1 MGVQGYVTIA
11 LIAINVLMMLITAA
25 SAGGGGLA
33 GGGLGGILGGITPV
47 HRWGALVPQPTY
59 FPDASGQPTILVGG
73 VADGEYYRLVTSM
86 FLHYGLVH
94 LLLNMWALWVLGR
107 NLEAALGPVR
117 FLALYLL
124 SGLGGSVAVYY
135 FGDQHA
141 PTAGASGAIFGLFA
155 AFFVVL
161 RRLGR
166 DTSSI
171 VPVLIINLVFTF
183 AIPGISIAGHIG
195 GLVSGGIVGTGLAYA
210 PRQTRNVVQTGVCVA
225 FALTLVALTIGRTA
239 ALTI

>member
-1 MGVQGYVTIA
+1 VQGYVTTG
-11 LIAINVLMMLITAA
+11 LIAINVLMMLITAV

-33 GGGLGGILGGITPV
+33 GGGLGGILGGATPV
-47 HRWGALVPQPTY
+47 HLWGALIPQPTT
-59 FPDASGQPTILVGG
+59 FTDDQGAVIASVGG
-73 VADGEYYRLVTSM
+73 VANGEYYRLVTSM

-107 NLEAALGPVR
+107 NLESALGPVR

-135 FGDQHA
+135 FGNQHA

-171 VPVLIINLVFTF
+171 VPILIINLVFTF
-183 AIPGISIAGHIG
+183 AIPGIAIAGHLG

-210 PRQTRNVVQTGVCVA
+210 PRQTRNAVQIGVCVA
-225 FALTLVALTIGRTA
+225 FALVLVALTIGRTA
-239 ALTI
+239 ALTA